1 MGNEAAN
8 QPGDGTGQ
16 AASGQQGPQNAA
28 GQQPAQG
35 GQGQPANGQQGGAP
49 SPSQQSGV
57 NGPQAPS
64 PAPQPAAQPAQSP
77 QAPARYELTLP
88 ERSVLDQADV
98 DRVTALA
105 KEKQW
110 SNEQAQAALDEM
122 ADSLST
128 QHITLRRELEADG
141 EVGGAHL
148 ERAQLLAT
156 RVIDRWLPAT
166 HPQGQRLRMDLNK
179 SGHGNYLPLVMLLA
193 RIGKAMSED
202 QPGAGAQGRVFT
214 QTHRSQADRLFGD
227 AAGVQKP

>member
-1 MGNEAAN
+1 MADQAAS
-8 QPGDGTGQ
+8 QTGDGTGQ
-16 AASGQQGPQNAA
+16 AASGQQGSQTAA

-49 SPSQQSGV
+49 SPSQQA
-57 NGPQAPS
+57 GPTGPT
-64 PAPQPAAQPAQSP
+64 PAQPAAPAAASP
-77 QAPARYELTLP
+77 VVPARYELTLP

-122 ADSLST
+122 AEGLST
-128 QHITLRRELEADG
+128 QHTTLRRELEADG

-156 RVIDRWLPAT
+156 RVLDRFLPAS
-166 HPQGQRLRMDLNK
+166 HPLGQRFRLDLNK
-179 SGHGNYLPLVMLLA
+179 SGHGNYLPLVTLLA

-214 QTHRSQADRLFGD
+214 QTVRSQAERLFGD
-227 AAGVQKP
+227 AAGVQK